1 MTFGIKKLREP
12 EARDLVLQT
21 AAHFPGHRASTT
33 QIKETAPKY
42 RTMTAEDLKPSLTR
56 ANEHKWEQII
66 GNVTGSHQDN
76 STSIFKKGL
85 ATRTNDGVQVTP
97 KGIKYLTDKGF
108 YP

>member
-1 MTFGIKKLREP
+1 MTVGTMKLREP
-12 EARDLVLQT
+12 EARDLALQV
-21 AAHFPGHRASTT
+21 AANFPGHRASTA

-42 RTMTAEDLKPSLTR
+42 RTMTADDLKPSLTR

-66 GNVTGSHQDN
+66 GNVTGSHQD
-76 STSIFKKGL
+76 SSRSIFKKGL